1 MSEAGENLLAEIL
14 GTDVDVNFVVGR
26 AVQVSGADYLAL
38 LDEHDGVASDFDFT
52 EQMGIEENS
61 GAAFSLVANDV
72 ADEAAAHG
80 VEAGSGF
87 VEEDEFGLVDE
98 RLG

>member
-14 GTDVDVNFVVGR
+14 GTDVDVNFGVGR

-38 LDEHDGVASDFDFT
+38 LDEHDAVASDFDFT

-61 GAAFSLVANDV
+61 GATFSLVPNDV